1 MSQGT
6 LIQPTAFRCQTDI
19 LARYSDLHR
28 ELLRERKM
36 KVTASKQ
43 YKDGGQGEKWGSRQ
57 EVNLLR
63 GTVPSVLVRETRVL
77 QSMSHPCPGPFP

>member
-1 MSQGT
+1 
-6 LIQPTAFRCQTDI
+6 
-19 LARYSDLHR
+19 
-28 ELLRERKM
+28 M